1 MLKIT
6 RKKAIEM
13 LVYKEIERVT
23 VDELL
28 DMYENSAING
38 SVGYNSFSDDELAE
52 QVEFAYNEMGG
63 VRIIADDN

>member
-23 VDELL
+23 VDDLL
-28 DMYENSAING
+28 DMYEDMATNG
-38 SVGYNSFSDDELAE
+38 TVGYNSFSDDELAV
-52 QVEFAYNEMGG
+52 QVEFKYNEIGG